1 MLIQISLVCP
11 HSFQYTKVR
20 HGRMTLEAKR
30 LYESVRKPDAAY
42 GGWEGKQVSRGYM

>member
-1 MLIQISLVCP
+1 MLIHISLVCP

-30 LYESVRKPDAAY
+30 LYESVRNPDAACDA
-42 GGWEGKQVSRGYM
+42 WEGKQLS